1 VTNRRGFFI
10 TFEGGEGAGKS
21 TQARRLAASLEAAGY
36 ETVLTRE
43 PGGTKG
49 AEAVRALLLDPATEL
64 APLADTLLHFAAR
77 ADHVANVIKPALGR
91 GAVVICDRF
100 YDSTMAY
107 QGYGM
112 GVDVGVIATLVRLI
126 GLIPD
131 VSLFLELPEHE
142 ARRRLA
148 GRGLAADR
156 YDLMG
161 EEMRAR
167 IAHGFLSI
175 AAAEPD
181 RCVMIDAAPD
191 VDEVSAA
198 ILSCVTARLTA

>member
-49 AEAVRALLLDPATEL
+49 AEAVRALLLDPATDL